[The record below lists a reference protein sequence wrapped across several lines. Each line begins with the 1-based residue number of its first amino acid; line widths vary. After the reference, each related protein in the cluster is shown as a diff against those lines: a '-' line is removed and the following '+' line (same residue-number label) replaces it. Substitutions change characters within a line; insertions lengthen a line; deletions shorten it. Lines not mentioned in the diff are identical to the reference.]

1 MPGVCAAPTCRLTG
15 LRRAVPGPASL
26 LEPVSSQANQPPSAP
41 SPAGCRPALPSW
53 QRRRAA
59 HRSSPRLSAG
69 PEGRAHSGGLSW
81 QQGLRR
87 QIRWVAAE
95 LCVQGDAPGGGGDVA
110 AGTLLWLLTRVLSP
124 PPTPILP
131 MPRSIR
137 LPLLADPGPS
147 PLQLHSCSRRR
158 HGGHASFQGYY
169 CGHDRGRRL
178 LHKRHAV
185 RPAAWRQPGCQHA
198 LRLRC
203 GDGGSAHGGGRA
215 GAGSTGGVAGKDC
228 RDPGGRPGAA
238 AGGGGDGS

>member
-1 MPGVCAAPTCRLTG
+1 MVARVCGHASTSHHRAHALVQMCVAVRTATRHHWIRGCCWTLRHSRYCMYATVCMRYVRYCMYACTGQCWGEQEDGGGAAQAVSTGLAHHRGRLRRRLSSRAVPGVCAAPTCRLTG

-95 LCVQGDAPGGGGDVA
+95 LCVQETPLVGVV
-110 AGTLLWLLTRVLSP
+110 LWLLAR
-124 PPTPILP
+124 
-131 MPRSIR
+131 
-137 LPLLADPGPS
+137 
-147 PLQLHSCSRRR
+147 C
-158 HGGHASFQGYY
+158 
-169 CGHDRGRRL
+169 CG
-178 LHKRHAV
+178 
-185 RPAAWRQPGCQHA
+185 C
-198 LRLRC
+198 
-203 GDGGSAHGGGRA
+203 
-215 GAGSTGGVAGKDC
+215 
-228 RDPGGRPGAA
+228 
-238 AGGGGDGS
+238 